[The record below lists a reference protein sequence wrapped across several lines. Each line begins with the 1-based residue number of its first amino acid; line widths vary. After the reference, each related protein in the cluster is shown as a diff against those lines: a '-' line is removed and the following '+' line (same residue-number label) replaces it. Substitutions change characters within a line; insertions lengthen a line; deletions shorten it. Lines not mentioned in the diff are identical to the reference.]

1 MVIGGHRRRCSIGSY
16 SLSPEFALLIVTGD
30 RRVAGGAGRT
40 DSAAPRPG
48 YETGLMQ
55 ERDGNSRPEVL
66 VSVSAPA
73 SAETAPPRVDSVRHE
88 RVLRHVKHVGTF
100 GLFHHQRRARAGGFD
115 DAVFIDSVAR
125 ISEGTIWSIGFSDRQ
140 DVIWPT
146 APALPGITMR
156 LVPEGLARAGIASQF
171 ERSGRPSSARSGL
184 RSLPTPARPRAAH
197 SGHRRRPV
205 LRRPGCDH
213 DAYRLLCG
221 QRVGAGVGVSLS
233 AVDGSRSGPRCAGR
247 PYCRPGISAD
257 HLTGSPVSTIDRH
270 RSPSGPGSRPDGH
283 PSNGTGMPGGA
294 RRGAGLGPPAGRYRR
309 QPGQA

>member
-1 MVIGGHRRRCSIGSY
+1 MSKTTTFLYIGRRLSGLSRVVIGGHRRRCSIGSY

-73 SAETAPPRVDSVRHE
+73 SA
-88 RVLRHVKHVGTF
+88 
-100 GLFHHQRRARAGGFD
+100 
-115 DAVFIDSVAR
+115 
-125 ISEGTIWSIGFSDRQ
+125 
-140 DVIWPT
+140 
-146 APALPGITMR
+146 LPGITMR

-197 SGHRRRPV
+197 S
-205 LRRPGCDH
+205 
-213 DAYRLLCG
+213 
-221 QRVGAGVGVSLS
+221 
-233 AVDGSRSGPRCAGR
+233 
-247 PYCRPGISAD
+247 
-257 HLTGSPVSTIDRH
+257 
-270 RSPSGPGSRPDGH
+270 
-283 PSNGTGMPGGA
+283 
-294 RRGAGLGPPAGRYRR
+294 
-309 QPGQA
+309 